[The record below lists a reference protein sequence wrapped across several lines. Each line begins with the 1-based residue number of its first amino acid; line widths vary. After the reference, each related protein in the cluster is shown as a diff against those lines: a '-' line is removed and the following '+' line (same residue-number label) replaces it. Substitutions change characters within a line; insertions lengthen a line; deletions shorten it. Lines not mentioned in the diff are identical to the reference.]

1 MARKSWG
8 VISFSH
14 PDCHPMMMRVKR
26 SVISIMSDRSD
37 RRQFM
42 ALRRIVVHV
51 VEQVLERALT
61 RQESDA
67 LNMILRAVADTYP
80 RVRSKRLVKDA
91 RLMLD

>member
-1 MARKSWG
+1 
-8 VISFSH
+8 
-14 PDCHPMMMRVKR
+14 MMMRVR